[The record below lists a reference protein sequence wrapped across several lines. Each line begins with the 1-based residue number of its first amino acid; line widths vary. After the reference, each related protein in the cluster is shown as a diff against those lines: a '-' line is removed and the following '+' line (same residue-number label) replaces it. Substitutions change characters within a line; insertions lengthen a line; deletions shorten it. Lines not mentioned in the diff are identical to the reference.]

1 MDEGRWHLCAW
12 HCQHT
17 CKGAGC
23 LGGCL
28 GALVGGLAGLC
39 LPEGVCCGRT
49 CVGAD
54 IAKCGRLHASWCV
67 HVGLLPCH
75 GQDAVA
81 GELMS
86 AARQHTAMLENS
98 GGCFAGDRGRLN
110 HLRRCCQVGHFH
122 RNLLRSLPST
132 PTQSRSVCC
141 AVMVPCTITVEQS
154 PGSRIRQWP
163 ARPRPAC
170 NLFTSCVKSSCKM
183 RFAW

>member
-1 MDEGRWHLCAW
+1 MASLRLALSAHVQRCRLPGWLFGCPRRWPGRSL
-12 HCQHT
+12 
-17 CKGAGC
+17 
-23 LGGCL
+23 
-28 GALVGGLAGLC
+28 LAG
-39 LPEGVCCGRT
+39 GVCCGRT

-54 IAKCGRLHASWCV
+54 IAKCGRFLHAGWCV

-98 GGCFAGDRGRLN
+98 GGCFAGDRGRFN

-132 PTQSRSVCC
+132 PTQSSSVCC